1 MNDSSTDLPVKSGGS
16 DTDSQQFLRE
26 KASGILTADEEILA
40 SAAQT
45 NWATLGFLKT
55 DGVVVTNR
63 RVLLLHCGMFSF
75 NFDDFH
81 WKHVEDVHLSE
92 SFTGSTISVE
102 ASTSKSSYSSQTAS
116 TGRQT
121 VTMSKL
127 IKAQARGV
135 YSAGQSMEEEWRE
148 RRRRR
153 MMEEKQAERGHVV
166 VDSSKEGDSEPSEF
180 EQKLDKLQQLR
191 RRDMI
196 TEEQFGRKKQEI
208 LDSI

>member
-1 MNDSSTDLPVKSGGS
+1 MNDSSTDVPVKSGGS
-16 DTDSQQFLRE
+16 ETDSQQFLRE
-26 KASGILTADEEILA
+26 KASGILTDDEEILA

-63 RVLLLHCGMFSF
+63 RILLLHCGMFSF
-75 NFDDFH
+75 DFDDFH

-121 VTMSKL
+121 VAMNKL

-166 VDSSKEGDSEPSEF
+166 VDSSEEGDSEPSEF

-196 TEEQFGRKKQEI
+196 TEEQFDRKKQEI

>member
-1 MNDSSTDLPVKSGGS
+1 MNDQTTDLPAETPSNE
-16 DTDSQQFLRE
+16 TENQAFLRE
-26 KASGILTADEEILA
+26 KAGGILTEDEEIRA
-40 SAAQT
+40 VAAQT

-55 DGVVVTNR
+55 DGAVVTNR
-63 RVLLLHCGMFSF
+63 RILLLHCGMFSF
-75 NFDDFH
+75 DFDDFH

-116 TGRQT
+116 TGRKT

-127 IKAQARGV
+127 IKAQARAV
-135 YSAGQSMEEEWRE
+135 YSAGQSMEEQWRE
-148 RRRRR
+148 RRRQR

-166 VDSSKEGDSEPSEF
+166 VDSSKDKDSEPSEF

-196 TEEQFGRKKQEI
+196 TEEQFERKKQDI